1 MDGKRRG
8 LVQPLNDPENNN
20 ICLEIS
26 ELEARLEQQ
35 AALLQPGTEQEVC
48 PYYFCSHKCDE
59 KCMTIL
65 TE

>member
-1 MDGKRRG
+1 MARKRRG
-8 LVQPLNDPENNN
+8 PVQPLNDPESNNSY
-20 ICLEIS
+20 LEIR

-48 PYYFCSHKCDE
+48 PYYFCSHKCEE